1 MIALIIE
8 DFEKQYKQ
16 ATKMKNKLNNFLKN
30 NIAFII
36 TSMKNQKLLTT
47 TTIAISIFIDSRLQ
61 FLFIHS
67 ELQNFLS
74 SIAFFFTSLSFA
86 FSSNKSTSFSS
97 IIYIFNR
104 NVHTVTDLFKEWTIG
119 LDIGPSIISMNDRY
133 DAEWRKGW

>member
-1 MIALIIE
+1 MLNLNSFMIALIIE

-86 FSSNKSTSFSS
+86 FSLNKSTSFSS

-104 NVHTVTDLFKEWTIG
+104 NVHTVTDLFKE
-119 LDIGPSIISMNDRY
+119 
-133 DAEWRKGW
+133 